1 MGLTER
7 LTIPEEEFV
16 YSGHTACGGCGG
28 ALAMRIALKA
38 LGPRTILVLPACC
51 WAVIPGVLPAT
62 CLSVPVL
69 SIGFAAT
76 GAAVSGIE
84 ASLKAQGIDDVT
96 VVGWAGDGGT
106 ADIGIQSLSGAVERG
121 HDFIY
126 FCYDNEAYMN
136 TGIQRSGA
144 TPSGAVTTTTP
155 ARKREEKKDMV
166 EIMVAHHI
174 PYAATAS
181 LAYPEDMIKKIT
193 RARSIKGPKYIHV
206 LSPCPPGWRYPSE
219 KTVEIARKAVMSR
232 IFPLYS
238 VEGGKYEI
246 QRRNIKKIPVGDYL
260 KMQGR
265 FKLSEEDRAEIQKKV
280 DENWESLL
288 AKEGTA

>member
-1 MGLTER
+1 MLTDK
-7 LTIPEEEFV
+7 LTIPEDELVFL
-16 YSGHTACGGCGG
+16 GHQACGGCGG

-38 LGPRTILVLPACC
+38 LGSRTIMVVPACC
-51 WAVIPGVLPAT
+51 WAVIPGVLPNT
-62 CLSVPVL
+62 CLSIPML

-84 ASLKAQGIDDVT
+84 ASLRAQGIEDVT

-106 ADIGIQSLSGAVERG
+106 ADIGIQALSGAVERG

-144 TPSGAVTTTTP
+144 TPIKAITTTTP

-166 EIMVAHHI
+166 EIMAAHHI

-181 LAYPEDMIKKIT
+181 PAYPEDMVKKVKK
-193 RARSIKGPKYIHV
+193 AKSIRGPKYIHV
-206 LSPCPPGWRYPSE
+206 FSPCPPGWRYPSE
-219 KTVEIARKAVMSR
+219 KTVEIARLAVSSR
-232 IFPLYS
+232 VFPLYS
-238 VEGGKYEI
+238 VENGTYEI
-246 QRRNIKKIPVGDYL
+246 QKRSIKKVPVDDYL
-260 KMQGR
+260 RMQGR
-265 FKLSEEDRAEIQKKV
+265 FKLSEEEVASIQEKV
-280 DENWESLL
+280 DENWENLL
-288 AKEGTA
+288 AKENRE